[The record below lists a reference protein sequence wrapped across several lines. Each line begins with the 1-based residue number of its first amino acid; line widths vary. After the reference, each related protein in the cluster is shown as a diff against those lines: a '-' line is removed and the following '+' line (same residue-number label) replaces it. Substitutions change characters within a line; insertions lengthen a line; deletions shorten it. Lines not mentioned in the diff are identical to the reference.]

1 MNADLI
7 DEIKKTNKLLV
18 IMATKDL
25 PQTDKIALLSRVGF
39 GQKEIAD
46 LVGTTSNTV
55 GVTLN
60 KLKKKNKNN
69 GEGNQ

>member
-60 KLKKKNKNN
+60 KLKKKK
-69 GEGNQ
+69 QK

>member
-1 MNADLI
+1 MDLNLELLE
-7 DEIKKTNKLLV
+7 EIKRTNKLLV
-18 IMATKDL
+18 VIATKDL
-25 PQTDKIALLSRVGF
+25 SQTDKIMLLNKAGF

-60 KLKKKNKNN
+60 RLKKANKKNK
-69 GEGNQ
+69 

>member
-18 IMATKDL
+18 IMATKYL

-60 KLKKKNKNN
+60 KLKKKK
-69 GEGNQ
+69 QK

>member
-1 MNADLI
+1 MNKELI

-18 IMATKDL
+18 ILATKDL
-25 PQTDKIALLSRVGF
+25 SQTDKIIMLNKVGF

-60 KLKKKNKNN
+60 RIKKSSKKNK
-69 GEGNQ
+69 

>member
-1 MNADLI
+1 MNAELI
-7 DEIKKTNKLLV
+7 EEIKKTNKLLV

-25 PQTDKIALLSRVGF
+25 SQSDKIALLSKVGF

-55 GVTLN
+55 GVTLH
-60 KLKKKNKNN
+60 KLKKTGKK
-69 GEGNQ
+69 QKK